1 MQPQYYKQYDMNFDK
16 RSRNLIYED
25 IGYPY
30 ELSRKFS
37 LNHRT
42 TSQEEINTQ
51 ILASLEKIAFD
62 DLDAK
67 YIDRALQILENCSKN
82 YQISLN
88 DPTESP
94 EFSQYFKNIVTRL
107 NDHALGLLKQD
118 KISGALKILEKC
130 AAYNHLGNGYPV
142 NAILKNV
149 TYNHLACCNR
159 RLGKIIRAKE
169 FLEEAL
175 QIIDGANALE
185 NLGITHLNLAAV
197 FSQMRKYNF
206 YILSYITMVD

>member
-1 MQPQYYKQYDMNFDK
+1 MQPHYFEQYDMNYQQTP
-16 RSRNLIYED
+16 RNLISEDVAETYE
-25 IGYPY
+25 P
-30 ELSRKFS
+30 SRKFS
-37 LNHRT
+37 INPRS
-42 TSQEEINTQ
+42 TSQEELNTQ

-62 DLDAK
+62 DLDTK
-67 YIDRALQILENCSKN
+67 YIDRALQILENCSTN

-118 KISGALKILEKC
+118 KISGALRILEKC

-142 NAILKNV
+142 NAILKNI

-169 FLEEAL
+169 LLEEAL
-175 QIIDGANALE
+175 QFIDGANAME
-185 NLGITHLNLAAV
+185 NLGITHLNLSAV
-197 FSQMRKYNF
+197 FSQMGE
-206 YILSYITMVD
+206 YILYIIITRMFD